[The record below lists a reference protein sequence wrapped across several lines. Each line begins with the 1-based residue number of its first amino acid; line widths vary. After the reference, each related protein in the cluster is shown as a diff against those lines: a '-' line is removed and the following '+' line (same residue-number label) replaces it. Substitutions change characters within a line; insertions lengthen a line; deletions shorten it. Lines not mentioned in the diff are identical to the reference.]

1 MEVDALRV
9 ELSENKHQLARL
21 QERYAETEKEQRES
35 ESAIS
40 TAKRLLHV
48 KESSTLS
55 EIMRLKG
62 TYSPF
67 HSGSSWLIRF

>member
-1 MEVDALRV
+1 MEVDALRA
-9 ELSENKHQLARL
+9 ELSENKQQLARL
-21 QERYAETEKEQRES
+21 QERYAETQKEQRES

-48 KESSTLS
+48 QESSTLS

-62 TYSPF
+62 TYSSF
-67 HSGSSWLIRF
+67 GTDSS